1 MLIKKI
7 CFFGAI
13 FLATPL
19 LMAQYKLSG
28 TIKDSD
34 NKEPLKNASI
44 YFTDLKKNTTTDQNG
59 SYFFENLKEGKYFV
73 EISHSNYSTFLATID
88 VKNDTIAMLFK
99 FICSSCESVNR
110 TLPYVIPSTLSCE
123 YVSIS

>member
-34 NKEPLKNASI
+34 NKEPLKNERER
-44 YFTDLKKNTTTDQNG
+44 LQTTKRAKD
-59 SYFFENLKEGKYFV
+59 ERRE
-73 EISHSNYSTFLATID
+73 
-88 VKNDTIAMLFK
+88 
-99 FICSSCESVNR
+99 
-110 TLPYVIPSTLSCE
+110 
-123 YVSIS
+123 